1 MAPTA
6 PLRESIE
13 ISVLLFSLWKQFGF
27 SGAVSFPGYSKC
39 QHGHPYDGQRA
50 ISLGTHTDVAHLLLL
65 VVPALRW
72 HNCAMLTPFVHQA
85 TLVMSAED
93 DLDAPGAA
101 VTLKLCGS
109 LDHEPPC
116 RVPHHTHAERA
127 GTAVVLRIVF
137 AAEPVSQEVVR
148 HQIDEALRVGSTR
161 SRAGE
166 SARWEFGGSVAAELS
181 RAEAALGRRLA
192 GP

>member
-1 MAPTA
+1 
-6 PLRESIE
+6 
-13 ISVLLFSLWKQFGF
+13 
-27 SGAVSFPGYSKC
+27 
-39 QHGHPYDGQRA
+39 
-50 ISLGTHTDVAHLLLL
+50 
-65 VVPALRW
+65 
-72 HNCAMLTPFVHQA
+72 MLTPFVHQA

-127 GTAVVLRIVF
+127 GTAVVLRVVF
-137 AAEPVSQEVVR
+137 AAEPDSQEAVR
-148 HQIDEALRVGSTR
+148 HQIDEALKVGSTR
-161 SRAGE
+161 NRAGE
-166 SARWEFGGSVAAELS
+166 SARWELDGSMAAELS
-181 RAEAALGRRLA
+181 TAEAALGRRLA